1 MLFFLICRE
10 FAKHVSTADD
20 CRSFPDFFRSLVTA
34 WKLKEVIA
42 VDNVW
47 YATEDRD
54 KLVNILG
61 EHIFNNIV
69 RIGNN
74 YYQQER
80 GKWDIV
86 DIKLSRNFSFQKFFL
101 KSVKLANVWLDER
114 AVRALE
120 IVWVSCNRYCCENS

>member
-1 MLFFLICRE
+1 MEKASFNNKTKNVSNNCSSVKSRENLTCSLICRE
-10 FAKHVSTADD
+10 FLKHVSTADD

-54 KLVNILG
+54 KLVSILG

-69 RIGNN
+69 KIGNN
-74 YYQQER
+74 FYQQER
-80 GKWDIV
+80 GK
-86 DIKLSRNFSFQKFFL
+86 
-101 KSVKLANVWLDER
+101 
-114 AVRALE
+114 
-120 IVWVSCNRYCCENS
+120 

>member
-1 MLFFLICRE
+1 M
-10 FAKHVSTADD
+10 
-20 CRSFPDFFRSLVTA
+20 
-34 WKLKEVIA
+34 
-42 VDNVW
+42 W

>member
-1 MLFFLICRE
+1 
-10 FAKHVSTADD
+10 
-20 CRSFPDFFRSLVTA
+20 VTA

-69 RIGNN
+69 KIGNN
-74 YYQQER
+74 FYQQER
-80 GKWDIV
+80 GK
-86 DIKLSRNFSFQKFFL
+86 
-101 KSVKLANVWLDER
+101 
-114 AVRALE
+114 
-120 IVWVSCNRYCCENS
+120 

>member
-1 MLFFLICRE
+1 MKSHESLMFFLICRE
-10 FAKHVSTADD
+10 FSKHVSTADD
-20 CRSFPDFFRSLVTA
+20 CRSFPDFFRSLVTE

-42 VDNVW
+42 MDNVW

-54 KLVNILG
+54 KLVKILG

-80 GKWDIV
+80 G
-86 DIKLSRNFSFQKFFL
+86 
-101 KSVKLANVWLDER
+101 
-114 AVRALE
+114 
-120 IVWVSCNRYCCENS
+120 